1 MSPGAEEHD
10 DAALLR
16 AVARGDEES
25 LAALYDRHAVLAL
38 TCWTQLRIAAHTIPR
53 STLGHPAAVYPLIA
67 QLTGWC
73 AVTVAAAV
81 CVDRSRYADLGGA
94 VAAPVSLAAIAL
106 SWYAP
111 VTGRFLVRPPAS
123 AQGVTIG
130 WYAIAAAAS
139 VLTCVVMREL
149 MN

>member
-1 MSPGAEEHD
+1 MT
-10 DAALLR
+10 R
-16 AVARGDEES
+16 
-25 LAALYDRHAVLAL
+25 
-38 TCWTQLRIAAHTIPR
+38 
-53 STLGHPAAVYPLIA
+53 A

-73 AVTVAAAV
+73 AVAVAVAV

-106 SWYAP
+106 AWYSP

-123 AQGVTIG
+123 AHGVTVA